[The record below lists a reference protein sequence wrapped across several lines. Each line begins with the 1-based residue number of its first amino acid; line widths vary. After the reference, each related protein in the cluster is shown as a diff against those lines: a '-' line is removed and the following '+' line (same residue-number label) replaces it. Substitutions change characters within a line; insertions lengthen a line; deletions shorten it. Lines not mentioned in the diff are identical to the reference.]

1 MTKKNLMPDFHFL
14 TQVLMVIRLGYFV
27 WAWLNHFI
35 ATLMSIQERRNK
47 LGWLGPK
54 ICTKI
59 FGWDMTQL
67 FFAIS
72 LAFTYSIDVIS
83 YK

>member
-27 WAWLNHFI
+27 VAWFNHYI
-35 ATLMSIQERRNK
+35 TTLMSIQERRNK

-54 ICTKI
+54 ILQI
-59 FGWDMTQL
+59 SGWDMTQL